1 MRSRSL
7 KLSNLARNSVLSSW
21 KTLNRALRTSKV
33 LPRARNK
40 LSLWWTQS
48 LFFAGIAKS
57 SWLLE
62 YWILGVDDERGE
74 ICRICSMF
82 CGKVCAKY
90 AGAST
95 MISGFYFVSL
105 VDLYSRMHRFQILN
119 SSEIEIQL
127 ANPSFP
133 HETDKQ
139 LTSISPPIAPAWQ
152 D

>member
-1 MRSRSL
+1 
-7 KLSNLARNSVLSSW
+7 
-21 KTLNRALRTSKV
+21 
-33 LPRARNK
+33 
-40 LSLWWTQS
+40 
-48 LFFAGIAKS
+48 
-57 SWLLE
+57 
-62 YWILGVDDERGE
+62 
-74 ICRICSMF
+74 
-82 CGKVCAKY
+82 
-90 AGAST
+90 